1 MLIITIITMPVF
13 FLENLEAYLAY
24 SIVAFSISPLGLLT
38 YLVIFSG
45 FLILQFFG
53 IVFINENGKLLKS
66 KSIII
71 EGLKKTVFVAQLALT
86 ANLIL
91 ILVQIFFLGKYSLIS
106 LYFPTFVGLISACIL
121 FFTFGFEF
129 LKWRRNIRQSLGVL
143 LFAFSFLL
151 LGTVQFIDLPYLYL
165 TMLHLPVVITPTSEI
180 VPPIDIQDKFLVF
193 LIDNSVY
200 VDYSAFALMM
210 FGTGLLLWQYSR
222 RLNKVALALL
232 ISLPLI
238 GYFGADIE
246 AFHISQLSAFTEGPN
261 FLVFL
266 SLTGIFS
273 WLSHSFAFFY
283 VARKVPQGSIKI
295 FLNMTAIGFI
305 FFSLSYPI
313 DVSQGTY
320 PPYAANSFSLF
331 PISVFMV
338 LFGIYGSALSLSQ
351 DIILRKH
358 VKLLARGDQSLLS
371 SIGTAHMENEVVRS
385 VANLKAL
392 VDNEES
398 NLKKLS
404 GLDTPM
410 NNEEVRD
417 YVGEII
423 SEFRN
428 KRQLHE

>member
-1 MLIITIITMPVF
+1 
-13 FLENLEAYLAY
+13 
-24 SIVAFSISPLGLLT
+24 
-38 YLVIFSG
+38 
-45 FLILQFFG
+45 
-53 IVFINENGKLLKS
+53 
-66 KSIII
+66 
-71 EGLKKTVFVAQLALT
+71 
-86 ANLIL
+86 
-91 ILVQIFFLGKYSLIS
+91 
-106 LYFPTFVGLISACIL
+106 VGLISACIL

-305 FFSLSYPI
+305 FFSLSYTI

-392 VDNEES
+392 VDDEES
-398 NLKKLS
+398 NLKELS

-410 NNEEVRD
+410 NNEEIRD